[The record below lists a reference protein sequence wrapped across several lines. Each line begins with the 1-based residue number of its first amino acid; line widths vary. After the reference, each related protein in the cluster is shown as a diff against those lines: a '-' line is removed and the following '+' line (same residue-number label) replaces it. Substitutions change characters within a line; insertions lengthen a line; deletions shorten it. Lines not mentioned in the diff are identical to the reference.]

1 MVTLNF
7 RNHRRSNPNLIL
19 RDGQTPHDDLSPA
32 MFFLLPLGIADEFP
46 DDAEKSRWQDK
57 LLSAWN
63 TRNSI
68 QDRFRYRKVNLFIDR
83 NINGGFL

>member
-19 RDGQTPHDDLSPA
+19 RDSKLFTLICSQR
-32 MFFLLPLGIADEFP
+32 FFFALPLGIAYELP

-57 LLSAWN
+57 LLSA
-63 TRNSI
+63 
-68 QDRFRYRKVNLFIDR
+68 
-83 NINGGFL
+83 